1 MCVVKTLK
9 DLSLTTSVTDEECI
23 LCKSLCNI
31 LEPVKLTSDS
41 LCRNDAN
48 LITADAAIMFL
59 IDTLTKESGNNNIH
73 AKVMRDTVVKRISE
87 RRNHVIVHLMKYLV
101 NGDVPN
107 TVDVITGAKITK
119 TSLHAKANAMFSKL
133 FGHETTGSDNPDV
146 ILEEEEDM
154 SLADKLNRAIAE
166 STQQKDNQPAQRVP
180 LTQDFKLFEA
190 TKKRSERLEKLFQAL
205 LTTKPTSA
213 ESERS
218 FSAGGSFCTK
228 IRSRM
233 NDNTLSALISLKHYF
248 KHREQ
253 K

>member
-1 MCVVKTLK
+1 
-9 DLSLTTSVTDEECI
+9 
-23 LCKSLCNI
+23 
-31 LEPVKLTSDS
+31 
-41 LCRNDAN
+41 
-48 LITADAAIMFL
+48 
-59 IDTLTKESGNNNIH
+59 
-73 AKVMRDTVVKRISE
+73 
-87 RRNHVIVHLMKYLV
+87 
-101 NGDVPN
+101 
-107 TVDVITGAKITK
+107 
-119 TSLHAKANAMFSKL
+119 MFSKL
-133 FGHETTGSDNPDV
+133 FGHETTGSDDPDV

-205 LTTKPTSA
+205 LTTKPTSV

-233 NDNTLSALISLKHYF
+233 NDNTLSALISLKQYF

>member
-1 MCVVKTLK
+1 
-9 DLSLTTSVTDEECI
+9 
-23 LCKSLCNI
+23 
-31 LEPVKLTSDS
+31 
-41 LCRNDAN
+41 
-48 LITADAAIMFL
+48 MFL

-133 FGHETTGSDNPDV
+133 VGHETTGSDDPDV
-146 ILEEEEDM
+146 ILAEEEDM

-190 TKKRSERLEKLFQAL
+190 TKKRSERLDKLFQAL
-205 LTTKPTSA
+205 LTTKPTSV